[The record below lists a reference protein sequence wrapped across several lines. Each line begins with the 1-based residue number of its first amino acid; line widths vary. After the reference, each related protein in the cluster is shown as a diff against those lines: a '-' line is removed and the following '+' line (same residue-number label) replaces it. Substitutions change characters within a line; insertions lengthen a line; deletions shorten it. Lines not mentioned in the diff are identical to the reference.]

1 MSSRERFEAWLVTD
15 VLLLNPDD
23 VMKMWTAWQAA
34 ERQALER
41 AIAMLEADSGEAT
54 EWGFERYA
62 RYTAEVADKI
72 RALMQ
77 DASSEK
83 EGS

>member
-1 MSSRERFEAWLVTD
+1 MSSREIHKEWCKHINAASTHDEAIQTFAL
-15 VLLLNPDD
+15 
-23 VMKMWTAWQAA
+23 AI

-41 AIAMLEADSGEAT
+41 AIAMLEADSSEAT

-72 RALMQ
+72 RALMDQ

>member
-1 MSSRERFEAWLVTD
+1 MSSREITFDQAYAIANGPRFVEL
-15 VLLLNPDD
+15 DD
-23 VMKMWTAWQAA
+23 FRAGWDAG

-41 AIAMLEADSGEAT
+41 AIQALDESG
-54 EWGFERYA
+54 A
-62 RYTAEVADKI
+62 RPMDIDAI
-72 RALMQ
+72 RALMDQ